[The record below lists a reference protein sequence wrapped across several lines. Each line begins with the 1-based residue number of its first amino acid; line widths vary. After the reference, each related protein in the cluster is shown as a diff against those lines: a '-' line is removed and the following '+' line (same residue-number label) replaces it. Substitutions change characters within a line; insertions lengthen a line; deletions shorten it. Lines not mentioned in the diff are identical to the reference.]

1 MNNLQDN
8 IFEYYLR
15 NIINF
20 YYYFFDIFFHNI
32 YNDVKSKAWRRKN
45 NKSFLKKKRNLF
57 RQRKETKEIKDRIL
71 RD

>member
-20 YYYFFDIFFHNI
+20 YYFFDIFFHNI
-32 YNDVKSKAWRRKN
+32 YNDVKSKA
-45 NKSFLKKKRNLF
+45 
-57 RQRKETKEIKDRIL
+57 
-71 RD
+71 

>member
-8 IFEYYLR
+8 NFEYYLR

-32 YNDVKSKAWRRKN
+32 YNDVKSKA
-45 NKSFLKKKRNLF
+45 
-57 RQRKETKEIKDRIL
+57 
-71 RD
+71 